1 MKAGYYVWIDYQ
13 ERKVRISPEYEL
25 VEQFDAR
32 HNDRPYP
39 HKWNLELFEVQE
51 ASEARDLQRRIARYL
66 AGDPRTNT
74 RARNTNLFGLRGPV
88 VGDF

>member
-1 MKAGYYVWIDYQ
+1 MKAGYYVWIDHK

-39 HKWNLELFEVQE
+39 HKWNLEIFEFQE
-51 ASEARDLQRRIARYL
+51 QAEARAFQQKIAKDL

-74 RARNTNLFGLRGPV
+74 RARNTSLFGLKGPI